1 IMISSIVAFK
11 GGELGIIGYAASKSG
26 MIGMVNQ
33 LAVEWATQG
42 IRINA
47 IAPSW
52 FPSHMTRH
60 FTNED
65 SPFYEEIISR
75 IPMGRIGKPVEL
87 KGVVVFLASEA
98 SSYITGTTIPVDG
111 GYLAK

>member
-1 IMISSIVAFK
+1 MISSVDAFK
-11 GGELGIIGYAASKSG
+11 SGETGIIGYSASKSG

-33 LAVEWATQG
+33 LAVEWANHG
-42 IRINA
+42 IRIHA

-52 FPSHMTRH
+52 FPSRMSRH

-98 SSYITGTTIPVDG
+98 SSYVTGTTIPVDG